1 MRSYHIDELAPEDV
15 ARLARALDARGMK
28 SSMDAMYWLD
38 LPEALLSAEQRDH
51 TGDCGPHSVGVEL
64 GEDWVHAELLVR
76 ARNRLRCSCVC
87 YADAAQ
93 RAWVM
98 DELDRTLR
106 ELDIPV

>member
-1 MRSYHIDELAPEDV
+1 MRSYHIDDLQPEDV
-15 ARLARALDARGMK
+15 ARLGRALDARGMK
-28 SSMDAMYWLD
+28 SAMEAMYWLD
-38 LPEALLSAEQRDH
+38 LPAALLSAEQREH
-51 TGDCGPHSVGVEL
+51 AADCGPHSVGVEL